1 MLYPVLLAAFICIPA
16 TEPAPMTFTTLD
28 RGTHSQIEA
37 PRTVVVRTAA
47 EWSALWK
54 EHAGNSKPAVVDF
67 TRSMAIGVFAGS
79 RPTAGFSVEVTQLET
94 RGAALVVTYHERR
107 PASDEVVAQMLT
119 SPFHI
124 VAVDSRARDVTIV
137 QKR

>member
-1 MLYPVLLAAFICIPA
+1 MIHSLLLAAFIFAPA
-16 TEPAPMTFTTLD
+16 TESAPMKFTTLD
-28 RGTHSQIEA
+28 RGTTSQIET
-37 PRTVVVRTAA
+37 PRTVVTRTAT

-54 EHAGNSKPAVVDF
+54 EHAGDSKPAAVDF
-67 TRSMAIGVFAGS
+67 TRSMVIGVFAGS
-79 RPTAGFSVEVTQLET
+79 RPTAGFTVEITELET

-124 VAVDSRARDVTIV
+124 VVVESRAREVTFV